1 MADAATWKRR
11 TAEWRASGLT
21 AREFAR
27 RGGFAPATLTW
38 WAWRLRSRSDEAAAR
53 CDNRGAVHAVEFA
66 RVVRFSAPE
75 PESPV
80 EIEVGAATVRVRRG
94 VDRATLDLVLD
105 ALEARE
111 IRTGT
116 LS

>member
-21 AREFAR
+21 AREFAG

-38 WAWRLRSRSDEAAAR
+38 WAWRLRSRSDDSAAR
-53 CDNRGAVHAVEFA
+53 CDNREASHAVEFA

-80 EIEVGAATVRVRRG
+80 EIDSGSVFDRSVGRPMIKSG
-94 VDRATLDLVLD
+94 
-105 ALEARE
+105 
-111 IRTGT
+111 
-116 LS
+116 

>member
-1 MADAATWKRR
+1 MFVAKKVVRSSWL
-11 TAEWRASGLT
+11 RAPQ
-21 AREFAR
+21 
-27 RGGFAPATLTW
+27 GGPMFVANNT
-38 WAWRLRSRSDEAAAR
+38 
-53 CDNRGAVHAVEFA
+53 VHAVEFA

>member
-1 MADAATWKRR
+1 M
-11 TAEWRASGLT
+11 
-21 AREFAR
+21 
-27 RGGFAPATLTW
+27 TW
-38 WAWRLRSRSDEAAAR
+38 WAWRLRSRSDDSAAR
-53 CDNRGAVHAVEFA
+53 CDNREALHAVEFA

-111 IRTGT
+111 TRTGT

>member
-1 MADAATWKRR
+1 M
-11 TAEWRASGLT
+11 
-21 AREFAR
+21 
-27 RGGFAPATLTW
+27 
-38 WAWRLRSRSDEAAAR
+38 
-53 CDNRGAVHAVEFA
+53 
-66 RVVRFSAPE
+66 
-75 PESPV
+75 
-80 EIEVGAATVRVRRG
+80 GAATVRVRRG

>member
-1 MADAATWKRR
+1 
-11 TAEWRASGLT
+11 
-21 AREFAR
+21 
-27 RGGFAPATLTW
+27 
-38 WAWRLRSRSDEAAAR
+38 
-53 CDNRGAVHAVEFA
+53 VHAVEFA

-94 VDRATLDLVLD
+94 VDHATLDLVLD